1 MIIDI
6 SYRLGMYKNMSTYLI
21 CPLKKANTVW
31 LASSFWL
38 CQADYKKLML
48 QLRQAQVR
56 SPACLGEA
64 PLEKDAQCNTVAAG

>member
-6 SYRLGMYKNMSTYLI
+6 SYRLGMYKNVNLPYL
-21 CPLKKANTVW
+21 PFEKTNTVW

-64 PLEKDAQCNTVAAG
+64 PLEKDDQCNTVAAG